1 MDGGARIVES
11 SGRHLYADPDTRGI
25 LRQAVLPEL
34 PARSQCSQW
43 LEGSME
49 WSSVTPWLRSG
60 VEERSHSNSV
70 EWSGVVSGRSMEL
83 HGAPKGMSP
92 NLIRHSYIPFWKA
105 VSFCQIVSQSQIL
118 PLSPSK
124 FLPLRPCQLNL
135 QFRTGYPMHVLP
147 LS

>member
-1 MDGGARIVES
+1 
-11 SGRHLYADPDTRGI
+11 
-25 LRQAVLPEL
+25 
-34 PARSQCSQW
+34 
-43 LEGSME
+43 ME

-60 VEERSHSNSV
+60 VEERSHFNSV

>member
-1 MDGGARIVES
+1 VRIYEFEPAESKNYTRRRRCNGRECDGQR
-11 SGRHLYADPDTRGI
+11 
-25 LRQAVLPEL
+25 RQLWG
-34 PARSQCSQW
+34 QCSQW

-49 WSSVTPWLRSG
+49 WSSVTLWLRSG

-83 HGAPKGMSP
+83 HGAPRGMSP

-124 FLPLRPCQLNL
+124 FLPLRPCQLNP